1 MAKRQTKKMSET
13 STKSEVYNSLHQ
25 KVYIKKF
32 ILKSLYEKV
41 YIKKFILKFIRIYI
55 GMKHGLY
62 IHQDYQPLKLSLYL
76 LDEISCELA
85 HFAQLY
91 MQSVIIAGT

>member
-1 MAKRQTKKMSET
+1 MAKRQTKKCQ
-13 STKSEVYNSLHQ
+13 KHQ
-25 KVYIKKF
+25 QSQKFITVYIKKF
-32 ILKSLYEKV
+32 ISKSLYEKV

>member
-1 MAKRQTKKMSET
+1 MSET
-13 STKSEVYNSLHQ
+13 SKKSEVYNSLHQ